1 MSEHRSERVIEGAA
15 RPEWGRLPV
24 AAVVIVSF
32 LLAAIV
38 GMTSAASP
46 WLPGDGSQSSPP
58 AIVGQVLAVA
68 LAAGL
73 CILLGLIWIH
83 TPRRSK
89 AKKPGGPAIVTD
101 EVGSSLRA
109 GSFVLI
115 GGILVVVV
123 LVIAFWFL
131 LEQAD
136 QAQPPPPSSAT
147 TIGDA
152 GVLPP
157 AGAAPVCATGL
168 RLVPLRVGRLDR
180 GRPAPRTRRPSQAA
194 GDRPGAGGE

>member
-1 MSEHRSERVIEGAA
+1 MSEHRSERVIEGEA

-24 AAVVIVSF
+24 AAVVVVSF

-46 WLPGDGSQSSPP
+46 WLPGDGGRSSPP

-89 AKKPGGPAIVTD
+89 ARKKPGGPAIVTE

-109 GSFVLI
+109 GSLVLI
-115 GGILVVVV
+115 GGILVVVA

-136 QAQPPPPSSAT
+136 LAQPPPPRRDDDRGRRCPAS
-147 TIGDA
+147 
-152 GVLPP
+152 
-157 AGAAPVCATGL
+157 AGAAPVRATGL

-180 GRPAPRTRRPSQAA
+180 GRPAPRARRPSQAS